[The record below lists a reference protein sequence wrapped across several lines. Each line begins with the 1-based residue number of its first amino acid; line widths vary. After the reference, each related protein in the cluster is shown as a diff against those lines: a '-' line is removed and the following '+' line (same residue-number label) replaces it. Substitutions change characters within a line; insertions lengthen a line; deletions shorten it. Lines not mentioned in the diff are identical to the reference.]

1 MHDVAQDLPFGLHC
15 TVVLSIYAR
24 DAAVMPPAECF
35 HLFRLKLRTHGLK
48 ELCVF
53 TPSPTPGSHLSTL
66 CLCCRGFSRYL
77 VGVGLSLFVLL

>member
-1 MHDVAQDLPFGLHC
+1 MHDVAQDLLFGLYH
-15 TVVLSIYAR
+15 TVALSTYAR
-24 DAAVMPPAECF
+24 DAVTPPVERF
-35 HLFRLKLRTHGLK
+35 HLFTPKLRTHGLK
-48 ELCVF
+48 KLCVF